1 MKMTKALVA
10 AILALSLMLAAV
22 MPAMAI
28 WGYLYVNKA
37 NLNVYE
43 EDNTDSRVLK
53 TVKGGTKLTIDALS
67 PNGKWA
73 QITVKKN
80 KLGFVQMKY
89 LSEEMPQ
96 SFCPH
101 EWGKWKVEREAT
113 CTRTGYRYRLC
124 KICGIRDE
132 QETKKTGHDWGNW
145 KVTKEATCVKKGT
158 RTRTCRACGQ
168 KEEEQY
174 YAEHQ
179 YGNWNVT
186 KEPTCTAKGQR
197 ERVCKVCNKVDTR
210 VMDMLPHE
218 YEWKVTVEAT
228 DHSAG
233 KRAKVCK
240 VCGHNGGEESFDPE
254 GTLRRGDRGDAVKAM
269 QQLLVEQH
277 YLSAGGADG
286 IFGGGTE
293 KALMQYQKD
302 RDLNP
307 DGVAWPQTLE
317 DLEHDFGP
325 WETERKVT
333 RTEAGE
339 RVRVCR
345 GCGFEQR
352 ETIQAGEVFERGRRG
367 EDIRALQQI
376 VKQLGYDAGGFDGI
390 YGKKLDAAFA
400 GFAADHDLT
409 VENGKIRPADV
420 DAVVSAW
427 IEATAADTWKGE
439 GDLESPVNL
448 ALTVTPVDDDDEATT
463 AYNWTLTNLGDEKC
477 TFTTLL
483 LTYGDTPDFKGD
495 DLVMVVDGVELKA
508 NSGNSANGT
517 FTVAADWGEGKLNF
531 AAMAIT
537 ESDGG
542 KWLSNTV
549 TFDDTEADIAPIEQ

>member
-1 MKMTKALVA
+1 MKMTKIIIAAMLVMA
-10 AILALSLMLAAV
+10 LMLAAV
-22 MPAMAI
+22 MPAMAV

-37 NLNVYE
+37 KLNVYE
-43 EDNTDSRVLK
+43 EDNTNSKVIK

-73 QITVKKN
+73 QITIKKN

-96 SFCPH
+96 SFCSH

-113 CTRTGYRYRLC
+113 CTQKGYRYRFC

-132 QETKKTGHDWGNW
+132 QETKKTGHDWGKW

-158 RTRTCRACGQ
+158 RTRTCKVCGQ
-168 KEEEQY
+168 TEKEDY
-174 YAEHQ
+174 YADHQ
-179 YGNWNVT
+179 FGSWKVT
-186 KEPTCTAKGQR
+186 VEPTCTKTG
-197 ERVCKVCNKVDTR
+197 ERVRTCKVCGKNETQKLDK
-210 VMDMLPHE
+210 LPHE
-218 YEWKVTVEAT
+218 YEWEVIVEAT

-233 KRAKVCK
+233 KRAKICA

-254 GTLRRGDRGDAVKAM
+254 GTLRRGDKGDAVKAM

-277 YLSAGGADG
+277 YLNAGGADG

-302 RDLNP
+302 RDLTP

-325 WETERKVT
+325 WETVKKVT
-333 RTEAGE
+333 RTQAGE

-400 GFAADHDLT
+400 GFAADNGLT
-409 VENGKIRPADV
+409 VENGRIRPADV

-439 GDLESPVNL
+439 SDMDSPVNL
-448 ALTVTPVDDDDEATT
+448 ALTVTPVDDEDEATT
-463 AYNWTLTNLGDEKC
+463 TYNWTLTNLGGAKC

-483 LTYGDTPDFKGD
+483 LTYGDAPDFRGD
-495 DLVMVVDGVELKA
+495 DLVMVIDGVELKA
-508 NSGNSANGT
+508 DTANSASGS

-549 TFDDTEADIAPIEQ
+549 TFDNIEAE

>member
-1 MKMTKALVA
+1 MKMTKIIIAAMLVMA
-10 AILALSLMLAAV
+10 LMLAAV
-22 MPAMAI
+22 MPAMAV

-37 NLNVYE
+37 KLNVYE
-43 EDNTDSRVLK
+43 EDNTNSKVIK

-73 QITVKKN
+73 QITIKKN

-96 SFCPH
+96 SFCSH

-113 CTRTGYRYRLC
+113 CTQKGYRYRFC

-132 QETKKTGHDWGNW
+132 QETKKTGHDWGKW

-158 RTRTCRACGQ
+158 RTRTCKVCGQ
-168 KEEEQY
+168 TEKEDY
-174 YAEHQ
+174 YADHQ
-179 YGNWNVT
+179 FGSWKVT
-186 KEPTCTAKGQR
+186 VEPTCTKTG
-197 ERVCKVCNKVDTR
+197 ERVRTCKVCGKNETQKLDK
-210 VMDMLPHE
+210 LPHE
-218 YEWKVTVEAT
+218 YEWEVIVEAT

-233 KRAKVCK
+233 KRAKICA

-254 GTLRRGDRGDAVKAM
+254 GTLRRGDKGDAVKAM

-277 YLSAGGADG
+277 YLNAGGADG

-302 RDLNP
+302 RDLTP

-325 WETERKVT
+325 WETVKKVT
-333 RTEAGE
+333 RTQAGE

-400 GFAADHDLT
+400 GFAADNGLT
-409 VENGKIRPADV
+409 VENGRIRPADV

-427 IEATAADTWKGE
+427 IEATADDTWKGE
-439 GDLESPVNL
+439 SDMDSPVNL
-448 ALTVTPVDDDDEATT
+448 ALTVTPVDDEDEATT
-463 AYNWTLTNLGDEKC
+463 TYNWTLTNLGGAKC

-483 LTYGDTPDFKGD
+483 LTYGDAPDFRGD
-495 DLVMVVDGVELKA
+495 DLVMVIDGVELKA
-508 NSGNSANGT
+508 DTANSASGS

-549 TFDDTEADIAPIEQ
+549 TFDSIEAE